1 MEIKYSDNVVL
12 KINITDKMIEDWK
25 DHCEQ
30 ASIVRGQGKD
40 CNTCSLDVDIGDG
53 YGICELTEVR
63 KELNRLVGIT
73 DN

>member
-30 ASIVRGQGKD
+30 QA
-40 CNTCSLDVDIGDG
+40 
-53 YGICELTEVR
+53 
-63 KELNRLVGIT
+63 
-73 DN
+73 

>member
-1 MEIKYSDNVVL
+1 MEIKYSDNVML

-53 YGICELTEVR
+53 YGIC
-63 KELNRLVGIT
+63 
-73 DN
+73 